1 MENGRF
7 PSITF
12 ALTNGRSPPAFSHSP
27 KPVTT
32 NGRFPST
39 TFALT
44 NGRFQPTHPL
54 LPKPQPTSPRST
66 SSAWAF
72 AKAPGSRLALAG
84 PGARR
89 AEFAGQAN
97 ASNGNLG
104 AISDRRPRSLPDFT
118 RQARLLPVVS
128 SLLAQRR
135 QRPCPVW
142 PLPRALADELSCF
155 SGALAV
161 TSLVF
166 NVQSTA
172 FKTGKPTPAR
182 LFASREERKGE
193 RPFPNQRL
201 NPSPKLRQPSSRKSA
216 ATSGLHPAKNLKK

>member
-1 MENGRF
+1 MKFVNTLRRSGLTELATTLANDEHYNGKRPFSLNHFCFDQRPF
-7 PSITF
+7 PTHF
-12 ALTNGRSPPAFSHSP
+12 LALAKTCHDQRPFPTNPSPSAKTSTYQPPLNFQRLGRSQF
-27 KPVTT
+27 V
-32 NGRFPST
+32 G
-39 TFALT
+39 
-44 NGRFQPTHPL
+44 Q
-54 LPKPQPTSPRST
+54 
-66 SSAWAF
+66 
-72 AKAPGSRLALAG
+72 RLALAG
-84 PGARR
+84 SGVRR
-89 AEFAGQAN
+89 AEFAGHAN

-135 QRPCPVW
+135 QRPRLAW

-172 FKTGKPTPAR
+172 FKTGKPTPTK
-182 LFASREERKGE
+182 LFAS
-193 RPFPNQRL
+193 
-201 NPSPKLRQPSSRKSA
+201 
-216 ATSGLHPAKNLKK
+216 

>member
-1 MENGRF
+1 MTNIIMENGRF
-7 PSITF
+7 LSTTF
-12 ALTNGRSPPAFSHSP
+12 ALTNGRSPPTFSHSP
-27 KPVTT
+27 KPAT
-32 NGRFPST
+32 
-39 TFALT
+39 T
-44 NGRFQPTHPL
+44 NGRFQPTLHL

-66 SSAWAF
+66 SN
-72 AKAPGSRLALAG
+72 ALATPKALNRG
-84 PGARR
+84 LVLARPGARR
-89 AEFAGQAN
+89 AEFAGQTN

-135 QRPCPVW
+135 QRPRLAW

-172 FKTGKPTPAR
+172 FKTGKPTPTK
-182 LFASREERKGE
+182 LFAS
-193 RPFPNQRL
+193 
-201 NPSPKLRQPSSRKSA
+201 
-216 ATSGLHPAKNLKK
+216 